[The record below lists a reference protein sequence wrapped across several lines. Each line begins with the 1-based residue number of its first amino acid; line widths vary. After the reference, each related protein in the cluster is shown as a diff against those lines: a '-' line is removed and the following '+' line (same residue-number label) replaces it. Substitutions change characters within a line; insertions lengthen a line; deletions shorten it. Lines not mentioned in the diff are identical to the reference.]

1 MAGESRDEKLARIK
15 LELQELADSA
25 KDDGTDDV
33 DALHVMLE
41 GLQVK
46 RRQLSV
52 LTDDTVNDDVSTRT
66 VSHVDRV
73 PTSHVTTDQLS
84 KLVSLENRLS
94 TIESSLYDPNSPET
108 SSLPLASA
116 IRDLMLK
123 LSLLTSSPQT
133 LQAQQTRIQ
142 NVKRGGGGG
151 GGGGASLPVRVE
163 SRAESRGD
171 SRFESRGGDSRVE
184 SRMESRDEHIYNTHS
199 NVDIIYSH
207 LSTITYLS
215 HVVPKLILRL
225 KTLRE
230 VHNLASQSVG
240 TLATVNQQIQELE
253 AAVKK
258 WTEVLEVVEKRVSGE
273 GEL

>member
-1 MAGESRDEKLARIK
+1 
-15 LELQELADSA
+15 
-25 KDDGTDDV
+25 
-33 DALHVMLE
+33 MLE
-41 GLQVK
+41 GLEVK
-46 RRQLSV
+46 RRELP
-52 LTDDTVNDDVSTRT
+52 LLGGAGDAAADVSRT
-66 VSHVDRV
+66 PVSHVTP
-73 PTSHVTTDQLS
+73 PTSHMTSTTTSDHFS

-94 TIESSLYDPNSPET
+94 IVESSLYDPNSPET
-108 SSLPLASA
+108 TPLPLASA

-151 GGGGASLPVRVE
+151 GSGNVRVE

-184 SRMESRDEHIYNTHS
+184 SRMESRDEHYNTSSSPHS
-199 NVDIIYSH
+199 NVDIVYAH

-215 HVVPKLILRL
+215 HVVPKLVLRL
-225 KTLRE
+225 KTLRQ

-253 AAVKK
+253 EAVKK
-258 WTEVLEVVEKRVSGE
+258 WTQVLEVVEGRLAGGE
-273 GEL
+273 S